1 IDLGKNSFHIHCQD
15 RRGKAVYRKKFTRPK
30 LIEFLAT
37 CPATTI
43 AMEACGG
50 SHFMARKL
58 EELGHSPKLISPQFV
73 RPFVK
78 SNKNDF
84 VDAEAI
90 CEAASRP
97 SMRFVQPRTES
108 QQAMRA
114 LHRVRE
120 SLVQDKV
127 KTTNQMHA
135 FLLEFGISV
144 PRGAAVISR
153 LSTILEDNSLP
164 LYLSQ
169 LLLKLQQHYHYLV
182 EQIKDLES
190 QLKRKLDED
199 EVGQRLLS
207 IPCVGTLTASTI
219 STEIGDG
226 RQYSTGGRTTLLG
239 ISKRGNKKIRTL
251 LVQCARVFI
260 QKLEHQSGKL
270 ADWVR
275 DLLCRKSNFVV
286 TCALANKLARIA
298 WALTARQQ
306 TYVA

>member
-1 IDLGKNSFHIHCQD
+1 MENIALIGIDLGKNSFHIHCQD

-298 WALTARQQ
+298 
-306 TYVA
+306 